1 MYGHKKSRYT
11 TAVVC
16 AFDIVDVAKVG
27 KVFGMCKKKAEKLN
41 FPLLEVICCY
51 LNRALICYFHF
62 ISTIEWF
69 D

>member
-1 MYGHKKSRYT
+1 MAQKKPNES
-11 TAVVC
+11 ADC
-16 AFDIVDVAKVG
+16 APFRFVSVAKVG
-27 KVFGMCKKKAEKLN
+27 KVFGMCKKKAEKFI